1 MKRILFAMFLL
12 LGCLSIHAESNYQ
25 SFDPKTEGEVL
36 IYEKD
41 WQGVEYSGGWVE
53 WASGDTETFWA
64 AKGTDEG
71 LAITVH
77 TKQGQIW
84 QPQVMVVPDAFP
96 LEAGHDYIVRLTL
109 KVPSDGIY
117 QVNMGSWVANTQY
130 QASVTDSDEW
140 QEIDVNFPQ
149 FGWDEE
155 WLNNDIDSRNYLSS
169 CHVLLQCGWMV
180 GTTIV
185 KKVQVIEKTKGG
197 TSDVNPDESSA
208 QDIQLLYEKHWANVE
223 YSEWL
228 TAETVP
234 DWTFEATDEGLVI
247 NNPHIQNLWWHP
259 LVQCGEEDFFSLEEG
274 HDYFVRLTMKVPS
287 DGIYKMVLGDW
298 GSVDR
303 YVEISETPSDEWQE
317 IDVEFSN
324 YYTTISNALVYILI
338 GDVVGTTILKKVQV
352 YEKLKGGETAIKTHF
367 QLQDEDGIE
376 CYDFKEG
383 DNIIFS
389 LEIKNDTDEDVWLPP
404 FTDIIGHDVFRVYSQ
419 NGEEIGTPWNE
430 IWSDMVG
437 ADFIGAHCSVV
448 FFCPWFDIPALYYQ
462 GHEHFYSAYSFY
474 KTDEKSPLPKGD
486 YYSKFDIKL
495 NDKTITCHRN
505 FKIRDNSTTIKTI
518 KAPNAEGTIYN
529 LAGQKVDASYKGIV
543 IQNGKKRLSR

>member
-185 KKVQVIEKTKGG
+185 
-197 TSDVNPDESSA
+197 
-208 QDIQLLYEKHWANVE
+208 
-223 YSEWL
+223 
-228 TAETVP
+228 
-234 DWTFEATDEGLVI
+234 
-247 NNPHIQNLWWHP
+247 
-259 LVQCGEEDFFSLEEG
+259 
-274 HDYFVRLTMKVPS
+274 
-287 DGIYKMVLGDW
+287 
-298 GSVDR
+298 
-303 YVEISETPSDEWQE
+303 
-317 IDVEFSN
+317 
-324 YYTTISNALVYILI
+324 
-338 GDVVGTTILKKVQV
+338 KKVQV

>member
-1 MKRILFAMFLL
+1 M
-12 LGCLSIHAESNYQ
+12 
-25 SFDPKTEGEVL
+25 
-36 IYEKD
+36 
-41 WQGVEYSGGWVE
+41 
-53 WASGDTETFWA
+53 
-64 AKGTDEG
+64 
-71 LAITVH
+71 
-77 TKQGQIW
+77 
-84 QPQVMVVPDAFP
+84 
-96 LEAGHDYIVRLTL
+96 
-109 KVPSDGIY
+109 
-117 QVNMGSWVANTQY
+117 
-130 QASVTDSDEW
+130 
-140 QEIDVNFPQ
+140 
-149 FGWDEE
+149 
-155 WLNNDIDSRNYLSS
+155 
-169 CHVLLQCGWMV
+169 
-180 GTTIV
+180 
-185 KKVQVIEKTKGG
+185 
-197 TSDVNPDESSA
+197 NPDESSA

-287 DGIYKMVLGDW
+287 DGIYKVVLGDW

-529 LAGQKVDASYKGIV
+529 LAGQKVDAFYKGIV

>member
-208 QDIQLLYEKHWANVE
+208 QDIQLLYE
-223 YSEWL
+223 
-228 TAETVP
+228 
-234 DWTFEATDEGLVI
+234 
-247 NNPHIQNLWWHP
+247 
-259 LVQCGEEDFFSLEEG
+259 
-274 HDYFVRLTMKVPS
+274 
-287 DGIYKMVLGDW
+287 
-298 GSVDR
+298 
-303 YVEISETPSDEWQE
+303 
-317 IDVEFSN
+317 
-324 YYTTISNALVYILI
+324 
-338 GDVVGTTILKKVQV
+338 
-352 YEKLKGGETAIKTHF
+352 
-367 QLQDEDGIE
+367 
-376 CYDFKEG
+376 
-383 DNIIFS
+383 
-389 LEIKNDTDEDVWLPP
+389 
-404 FTDIIGHDVFRVYSQ
+404 
-419 NGEEIGTPWNE
+419 
-430 IWSDMVG
+430 
-437 ADFIGAHCSVV
+437 
-448 FFCPWFDIPALYYQ
+448 
-462 GHEHFYSAYSFY
+462 
-474 KTDEKSPLPKGD
+474 
-486 YYSKFDIKL
+486 
-495 NDKTITCHRN
+495 
-505 FKIRDNSTTIKTI
+505 
-518 KAPNAEGTIYN
+518 
-529 LAGQKVDASYKGIV
+529 
-543 IQNGKKRLSR
+543 